1 MVEKVN
7 GIPVNFPG
15 WPLPASCC
23 VYPNLGH
30 VVAATRKDP
39 ALHVTTV
46 AGCFP
51 TSQSWLEVKLKE
63 IELAVRGGADEIDIV
78 LALNTFLAGDYV
90 AAGAEIK
97 ASRECIDRVAAE
109 LGRPVVLKVI
119 LETGLLVTPELIAD
133 ASFLAMENGADFI
146 KTEEVISLPEQ
157 SFIRCSQ
164 PIPKQYR
171 QLLKDG
177 HTIINDE
184 EVIADNPLKKLLYLR
199 GICAT
204 SDERMKAL
212 SDLLESTSKRV
223 VVFYNFNAELF
234 AMKKIVGERRVSV
247 VNGTMKDMTN
257 FMNHEYSVLFVQYQ
271 SGAMGLNLQIAN
283 IIIYNSLPLSS
294 ELYEQSKKR
303 IHRVSQT
310 RPCFYYILKCAG
322 SVEDNIERTLNLRR
336 DYTNA
341 LFESEFKC

>member
-1 MVEKVN
+1 MSYSSKWGYTPDKEAIAHNLELIASNLENIATEDVYKFCFGIMDQTTLNADDTPEKVKAMVEKVN

-146 KTEEVISLPEQ
+146 KTSTGKVKVNATPQAAWVMCECIKKYYEATDRKVGFKAAGGVSSALDAVCYYSIVNSILGKEWMD
-157 SFIRCSQ
+157 
-164 PIPKQYR
+164 KQYFR
-171 QLLKDG
+171 FGVSSLA
-177 HTIINDE
+177 N
-184 EVIADNPLKKLLYLR
+184 KLLS
-199 GICAT
+199 A
-204 SDERMKAL
+204 
-212 SDLLESTSKRV
+212 V
-223 VVFYNFNAELF
+223 
-234 AMKKIVGERRVSV
+234 
-247 VNGTMKDMTN
+247 
-257 FMNHEYSVLFVQYQ
+257 
-271 SGAMGLNLQIAN
+271 
-283 IIIYNSLPLSS
+283 
-294 ELYEQSKKR
+294 EQKT
-303 IHRVSQT
+303 VT
-310 RPCFYYILKCAG
+310 YF
-322 SVEDNIERTLNLRR
+322 
-336 DYTNA
+336 
-341 LFESEFKC
+341 